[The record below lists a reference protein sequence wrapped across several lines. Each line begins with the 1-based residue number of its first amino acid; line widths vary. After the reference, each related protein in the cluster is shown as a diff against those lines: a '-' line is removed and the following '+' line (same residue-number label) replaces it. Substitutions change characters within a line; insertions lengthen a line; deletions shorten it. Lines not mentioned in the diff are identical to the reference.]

1 VVKTA
6 LRLHEIVEDIHGLE
20 AELAVL
26 EDRYGLLSPDFYH
39 LYKTGELDQT
49 KDFIQWVG
57 YYEAKLARQ
66 SLYREVLYEH
76 LRRLRQAEGRSSLRL
91 LPEAVPA
98 GGA

>member
-1 VVKTA
+1 M
-6 LRLHEIVEDIHGLE
+6 RLHEIVEDIHGLE

-57 YYEAKLARQ
+57 
-66 SLYREVLYEH
+66 
-76 LRRLRQAEGRSSLRL
+76 
-91 LPEAVPA
+91 
-98 GGA
+98 